1 MLGETVDKKL
11 ELRKPSPSQLPNQ
24 IFHHPDKKRNIAQL
38 CASPPPLAGTKS
50 QPLPKIIIITAIFI
64 LIKIRNPIPLV
75 PAAQP
80 LRKSSQSRMQLGST
94 QGAKKYQKYLNYFQI
109 FEKLQLGS
117 TRGAKKY
124 LKYLKYLKI
133 FEILQLGFPH
143 GVKKLD

>member
-1 MLGETVDKKL
+1 MTKSWNYESPPLVSCPTRYFTTQIKKEIL
-11 ELRKPSPSQLPNQ
+11 HSYVL
-24 IFHHPDKKRNIAQL
+24 A
-38 CASPPPLAGTKS
+38 PPPLAGTKS

-94 QGAKKYQKYLNYFQI
+94 QGGKKYQKYLNYFQI

-133 FEILQLGFPH
+133 FEIL
-143 GVKKLD
+143 